1 MEMAE
6 SKNVPAEP
14 KVSPKPSRDARKKH
28 EIPDKILKSFLNREI
43 GLSELDNISKIRAAF
58 LWDVEGVERYRID
71 VWQKTYHKDRI
82 FPSVKIKYSF
92 SAVASANNLLN
103 YPEKQAIKDIPDEPK
118 YKKQKLF

>member
-1 MEMAE
+1 MTMVEP
-6 SKNVPAEP
+6 KNVPTES

-71 VWQKTYHKDRI
+71 IWQKTYHEDRI

-92 SAVASANNLLN
+92 FVHY
-103 YPEKQAIKDIPDEPK
+103 YPEKQVVKDIPDEPK
-118 YKKQKLF
+118 SKKRRLC

>member
-1 MEMAE
+1 MNRAKPKDT
-6 SKNVPAEP
+6 SIKP
-14 KVSPKPSRDARKKH
+14 KVSLKPSRDARKKH

-92 SAVASANNLLN
+92 FVHY

>member
-1 MEMAE
+1 MAQLRRIKMEMAE
-6 SKNVPAEP
+6 SKKVSTKS
-14 KVSPKPSRDARKKH
+14 KVSPKPSRDTPRKN

-71 VWQKTYHKDRI
+71 VWQKTYHEDRI

-92 SAVASANNLLN
+92 FVHY
-103 YPEKQAIKDIPDEPK
+103 YPEKQVIKEK
-118 YKKQKLF
+118 